1 MKNNILFITSR
12 TDMGGGPKHL
22 LQLIENI
29 NQEKYNVY
37 LACPKDEP
45 FFSKYREIVPDEN
58 FYFLKHS
65 VNMLYLTFNVYFIL
79 LFSIR

>member
-1 MKNNILFITSR
+1 
-12 TDMGGGPKHL
+12 MGGGPKHL

-58 FYFLKHS
+58 FYFLKHR
-65 VNMLYLTFNVYFIL
+65 TF
-79 LFSIR
+79 